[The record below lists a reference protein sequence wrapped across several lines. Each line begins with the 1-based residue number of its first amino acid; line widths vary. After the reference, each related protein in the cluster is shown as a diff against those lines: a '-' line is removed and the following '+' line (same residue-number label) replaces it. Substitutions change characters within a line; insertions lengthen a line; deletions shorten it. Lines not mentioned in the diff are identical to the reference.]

1 MTPTEQA
8 ADRVKA
14 YAAQIVEFAPDMTK
28 RDADELSADLTS
40 LLSALT
46 ALQARAEDAERRVEE
61 MEQADSRWVIRFSEV
76 REASGIGY
84 APMLSE
90 VPAAI
95 RAKLGGY
102 EFVCA
107 LMAAAAETTYRTG
120 FRDAE
125 RVTDERH
132 IDYLRGNAIAGITA
146 AMQAPDADLVAR
158 VSALQARVGEL
169 EGALKPFAE
178 ACAESDEGTPGDH
191 VNAWET
197 GMAMGV
203 TYGDFRKARALLTPP
218 LEQE

>member
-14 YAAQIVEFAPDMTK
+14 LVEKLREMVRTDHLRGCEGREYECSCGHIDRQDQLMDQAAD
-28 RDADELSADLTS
+28 
-40 LLSALT
+40 ALT

-102 EFVCA
+102 EFLLA
-107 LMAAAAETTYRTG
+107 LMAAAAEERTRILSEVWEG
-120 FRDAE
+120 YGHWKRLAE
-125 RVTDERH
+125 DRATSANNLLTR
-132 IDYLRGNAIAGITA
+132 
-146 AMQAPDADLVAR
+146 AR
-158 VSALQARVGEL
+158 FAEARAEEL
-169 EGALKPFAE
+169 EGALKPFADQFGE
-178 ACAESDEGTPGDH
+178 LARPDDWQVFGNL
-191 VNAWET
+191 VL
-197 GMAMGV
+197 
-203 TYGDFRKARALLTPP
+203 GDFRRATDLLTPP

>member
-14 YAAQIVEFAPDMTK
+14 LVEKLRGDGSSWAQPLFNEAAD
-28 RDADELSADLTS
+28 
-40 LLSALT
+40 ALT

-107 LMAAAAETTYRTG
+107 LMAAAAETLEG
-120 FRDAE
+120 LSAAE
-125 RVTDERH
+125 WKAE
-132 IDYLRGNAIAGITA
+132 YLRRHEDVCQMMDRAIAA
-146 AMQAPDADLVAR
+146 E
-158 VSALQARVGEL
+158 ARVGEL
-169 EGALKPFAE
+169 EGDALRYRYLKEHHTSNYGMTREQPAE
-178 ACAESDEGTPGDH
+178 WTLCWDWQQIRPGEEFLGLD
-191 VNAWET
+191 ALID
-197 GMAMGV
+197 A
-203 TYGDFRKARALLTPP
+203 DIARLDDDDRALLTPP